1 RRGRRPGVASM
12 TAGHRITDTMKLLG
26 GPRMTVLARCLLR
39 GLPVPRWGNLRR
51 TAPFSATFGFDRG
64 VPIDRYY
71 LHRFLDANRALIA
84 GRVLEVQHTSYT
96 GRFGT
101 GVTTAHSFDI
111 VPDGQPTYVGDLAHC
126 ETIIP
131 SASYDCVLLPNT
143 AQHLRELDLALAQVW
158 RIVRPGG
165 CVLASAAGLIPLTGD
180 ARDYWRATPD
190 GW

>member
-1 RRGRRPGVASM
+1 GQAHAAGHPAPALRGRVAEAAALGPARVGLGPLPARAEPQRDGGDAPRQRRRVRRAGVASM
-12 TAGHRITDTMKLLG
+12 RASHRITDTMKSLG

-101 GVTTAHSFDI
+101 GVTT
-111 VPDGQPTYVGDLAHC
+111 
-126 ETIIP
+126 
-131 SASYDCVLLPNT
+131 
-143 AQHLRELDLALAQVW
+143 
-158 RIVRPGG
+158 
-165 CVLASAAGLIPLTGD
+165 
-180 ARDYWRATPD
+180 
-190 GW
+190 